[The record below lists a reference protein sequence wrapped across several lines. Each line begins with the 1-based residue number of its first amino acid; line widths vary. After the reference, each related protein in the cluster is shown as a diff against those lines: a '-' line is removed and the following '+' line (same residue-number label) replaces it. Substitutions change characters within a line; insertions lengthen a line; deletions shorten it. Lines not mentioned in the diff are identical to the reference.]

1 MLGNFVI
8 ELLNIYTF
16 CYNIFMKYI
25 VLLIVVLILFIWS
38 FFIEPNM
45 LKVTE
50 YNLQDRDLKGLKL
63 VFAGDLHI
71 KPNQE
76 NRLVEIIDKINAQ
89 NPDIILFAG
98 DFAAGHKKDST
109 IPFSIYE
116 KHLKRLNTKYG
127 AYSVIGNHDYWAGY
141 DNVKEMLE
149 RVGIKVLA
157 NSNESLILKN
167 GKKLYIAGVE
177 DLQTGS
183 SNIKIALEGTES
195 NPTILLTHSP
205 DVFVE
210 VLKDNVNLTLAGHV
224 HGGQIRLPFIG
235 ALIIPSKYGNK
246 YSQGLIE
253 EKGRKMIV
261 TKGIGTSILPLRFNC
276 TPEIVVINFK

>member
-1 MLGNFVI
+1 MIN
-8 ELLNIYTF
+8 ELMEVSMPY
-16 CYNIFMKYI
+16 
-25 VLLIVVLILFIWS
+25 
-38 FFIEPNM
+38 
-45 LKVTE
+45 
-50 YNLQDRDLKGLKL
+50 
-63 VFAGDLHI
+63 
-71 KPNQE
+71 
-76 NRLVEIIDKINAQ
+76 
-89 NPDIILFAG
+89 
-98 DFAAGHKKDST
+98 
-109 IPFSIYE
+109 SISD
-116 KHLKRLNTKYG
+116 LKRLNTKYG

-183 SNIKIALEGTES
+183 PNIKIALEGTES

-210 VLKDNVNLTLAGHV
+210 VLKDSVNLTLAGHV